1 VIAALSPNLPAKLAD
16 RSASGETVAVIGSN
30 VFGLNG
36 YRHEQVARMGP
47 LLLYAAVQIGVPL
60 AFVVALAL
68 RWLYLRGVRR
78 SMLRSVAAAPADEA
92 APALAEPPAR
102 PLAIVASGVPPRAS
116 VRSAWRGPS
125 IAVAVHVCA
134 GFAYA
139 LVVTLVWVHV
149 AGADDPWDG
158 VALFSLFY
166 AWPLVIVVSLVAT
179 VTWRAAAFVVLTY
192 AALFIPAVAL
202 MMQGTTLT
210 VAEVAYNWW
219 NINGIGTLL
228 VLAFLARP
236 IKAMGPIV
244 VALMM
249 AAVAGVFESA
259 DVLSN
264 PDVSEWVATLATSL
278 GLGGTGGGYTAI
290 VVVFGGAALAAAL
303 IAYVLLRLIGRL
315 YRKQWISDQS
325 IQIDAVWLVFAI
337 MHAPTQQPFGGL
349 VAFLVY
355 ELVARIGLR
364 LFQPRGKADAHAP
377 RLLLLR
383 VFALGSRSESL
394 FRSFSLLWR
403 YTGSMRMIAGPDL
416 ANATVEPHEFLD
428 FLAGR
433 LQRRF
438 ITGPAVLEQRL
449 AESELRRD
457 PDGRFRV
464 STFFCHAD
472 TWQSVLRRLAR
483 ESDLVL
489 MDLRG
494 FTSANQG
501 CIFELNELL
510 DAVRLR
516 HLLLLVDDTTDEAFL
531 TEVLQQGWR
540 RISAGSPNRAD
551 AAPQVRLYR
560 LAESGATGIG
570 TLVATLASVHSGKL
584 APVAR

>member
-1 VIAALSPNLPAKLAD
+1 
-16 RSASGETVAVIGSN
+16 
-30 VFGLNG
+30 
-36 YRHEQVARMGP
+36 
-47 LLLYAAVQIGVPL
+47 
-60 AFVVALAL
+60 
-68 RWLYLRGVRR
+68 
-78 SMLRSVAAAPADEA
+78 
-92 APALAEPPAR
+92 
-102 PLAIVASGVPPRAS
+102 
-116 VRSAWRGPS
+116 
-125 IAVAVHVCA
+125 
-134 GFAYA
+134 
-139 LVVTLVWVHV
+139 
-149 AGADDPWDG
+149 
-158 VALFSLFY
+158 
-166 AWPLVIVVSLVAT
+166 
-179 VTWRAAAFVVLTY
+179 
-192 AALFIPAVAL
+192 
-202 MMQGTTLT
+202 
-210 VAEVAYNWW
+210 
-219 NINGIGTLL
+219 
-228 VLAFLARP
+228 
-236 IKAMGPIV
+236 
-244 VALMM
+244 
-249 AAVAGVFESA
+249 
-259 DVLSN
+259 
-264 PDVSEWVATLATSL
+264 
-278 GLGGTGGGYTAI
+278 
-290 VVVFGGAALAAAL
+290 
-303 IAYVLLRLIGRL
+303 
-315 YRKQWISDQS
+315 
-325 IQIDAVWLVFAI
+325 
-337 MHAPTQQPFGGL
+337 
-349 VAFLVY
+349 
-355 ELVARIGLR
+355 IGLR

-438 ITGPAVLEQRL
+438 ITGPAVLDQRL
-449 AESELRRD
+449 AETQLRRD

-472 TWQSVLRRLAR
+472 TWQSVLRRVAR

-570 TLVATLASVHSGKL
+570 IGTLGATLARVHSGKL
-584 APVAR
+584 APVARWMHALSARPRFRGENGNDEWSGPRRTRHAKAGSIDRKADFLDHLAVPLVVAADEVVELLERGDVGLAGACRHEPLADFRQFQRLVHLGTQLGEHRRRRSSRREQALPDVHLIAVVDLADPRQVGQHIRALGSAHRERPHLAALDQRHYRAAAEHGCDLAADYRIGRGRAAFVGHVRELEAARELEHFHGEVMLAAIADRAIGERRVGALGECDEAREVVDWHQRGIDHQHELVRDQCRNRRERLRRIDRHLRVEVR